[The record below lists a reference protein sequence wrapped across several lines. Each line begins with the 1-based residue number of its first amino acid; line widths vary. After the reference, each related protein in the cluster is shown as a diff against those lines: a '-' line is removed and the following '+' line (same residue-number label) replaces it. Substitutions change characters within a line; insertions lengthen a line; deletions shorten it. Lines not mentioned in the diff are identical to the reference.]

1 MRRTGHEHPGHWAAG
16 RELRRGAIALLEAF
30 PVRVRALAI
39 ILALLLTAVALLG
52 QSILP
57 VSAADGAS
65 TADIDSQATDASLV
79 KLAGLLTERPMAS
92 AISEPPHSDEVLQ
105 PPPSNHVGLT
115 CSLSTGT
122 DNQRHPFVGKV
133 FTIQFIVSGYTGN
146 NAIFGEYKISRL
158 RSNGTRE
165 YLSDGFTTPSSG
177 ERISSGTLTATVQGG
192 LSDAGSYYF
201 QCRLRGERIGPDEN
215 VRDWDSVY
223 RNFQVRVPDTS
234 PPDPPV
240 LTAPASGERTTD
252 RTPRL
257 EWSVPNDQGGSGV
270 AGYQVQI
277 SQNAAFPT
285 PSYFGTSNANYTPDT
300 LAYGT
305 HYWRVKAID
314 ASNNE
319 GDWSSDRSFTV
330 INPPTIS
337 SLGCSLPGT
346 VYIGTSITCT
356 PRLGGGT
363 PSSYSW
369 SASGGNPS
377 SGTGSRFTTEFT
389 VSGDRRIYLT
399 VENNDGPVSRSEL
412 ITVVN
417 RAPRL
422 SDRSPSG
429 NLTGNSKLIL
439 GSNNSVSRNFSV
451 DASDSDGNLS
461 RVEWYVDDEL
471 EETDTLKSG
480 TARFTARFTAIGT
493 YTVEAI
499 AYDDDESSDTER
511 WRVRVEELEEI
522 TTNTPPTIDSYS
534 PNERQISLSAGQM
547 SRRFTV
553 TVQDRDNDLKQINW
567 VLEFPNGL
575 EDVTS
580 TLPNGGGAVA
590 ITDSY
595 SRDFSSLSAGTYTVR
610 AEITDQEGA
619 EASRS
624 WTVTVPGTGGD
635 ETISEFGNPWTD
647 GTELLDS
654 KRASSLGVDL
664 PGVDPWPLDDTNVFV
679 GIKRPTSNQSPS
691 ILKIRLERATIGL
704 ELANTLAD
712 KVWEVLAKLLGIT
725 KTELTNLSLEGLTGL
740 IYGKAMGRFE
750 EEDVPLVNPE
760 PPEFTEEERSA
771 AFDDWLDEAGLQPE
785 KREQIKTLLFEPGSF
800 FGKFDELASLISDH
814 PILDDWFEEAGIPPE
829 YREDLRVFLVKA
841 SIVGPAGAF
850 IWESTASGAE
860 NHLKK
865 YAKEALTQI
874 LIGVFKKTLL
884 SNFAASDS
892 IEELAEVVAGWIVDS
907 PSGLTRERMARDLEG
922 IELDKDLITD
932 LSDVLFTS
940 LAAAQIS
947 SAIPFL
953 GAIASIV
960 ILDSALGF
968 DGTGEVT
975 VSVPKTAW
983 IDYEDARVLAKR
995 WWRSP
1000 GDGVQIGYNPM
1011 DEENQEAFQI
1021 AGAAAAYAVSHGKVH
1036 VLHLVGLVPILGD
1049 GASWAINLAIE
1060 SAEFASDISYIVDEE
1075 IEGSKNSWLN
1085 PSSHNCT
1092 NKITI
1097 PWNLGI
1103 ANTRGIEVQV
1113 PIYLSDNDYV
1123 SIYSD
1128 FTRSATRHVL
1138 LDVNLPFV
1146 RERGEFEI
1154 YDVLDTGRGE
1164 NAPRCDLATFDAPPP
1179 PVLTSTPGITASPAA
1194 LAVAEG
1200 GSASYSVVLD
1210 SRPSSSVRVSVNAP
1224 TRTDVRISP
1233 SSLNFTTSNWN
1244 TRQTVTVRALQDED
1258 AAIDPFVTLAHT
1270 ASGGGYTGTASE
1282 NVVVVIE
1289 EDDVAAPS
1297 RAGPDLVVQSFSPS
1311 DATPE
1316 PSGRFT
1322 LSATVLN
1329 QGDEGA
1335 GSSTLRYY
1343 LSTDTHI
1350 STSDTVVGTDG
1361 VSSLAVSRTGN
1372 ESLSLNASATVG
1384 TYYYGA
1390 CVDAVAGEANTANNC
1405 STVVAVTVAGQDPEE
1420 VITVSSEG
1428 DRGVLETLYNATDGP
1443 NWRAQRNW
1451 MSASPISSWQGV
1463 VVDANGDV
1471 TQLILAGY
1479 GLSGSIP
1486 PELGDLAN
1494 LTQLHLSRNQLTG
1507 CVPAAL
1513 RNVPSNDFTALGLP
1527 FCGAAPV
1534 TTGPQNGDRIFLDG
1548 GTLNGQPINAANPT
1562 LTVGAGQAIS
1572 GTVNLTVHK
1581 DHSAA
1586 ARFPVV
1592 ATPTWGDHGR
1602 SYWRVPISAPAFG
1615 NADGTARINLTAP
1628 GSPGEYAIIF
1638 VAQAQ
1643 TTGGHVASATHWP
1656 SGGPRW
1662 NNGDDVASWGSAAID
1677 SAIRNGYVLAPQ
1689 QGWTQANGHFGAA
1702 AIRVIVTAAPVR
1714 MEAPDLVVETSSP
1727 DDPDAGPREPFRFD
1741 ATVRNQGDGEA
1752 ASTTLRYYRSTD
1764 STIDTSDTPIGTDP
1778 ISRLPASGRSNESST
1793 MYAQPGG
1800 TFYYGAC
1807 VDAVLNESD
1816 TTNNCTSSVAVTVPS
1831 GPQNDNEAPVASG
1844 KTPSSPV
1851 SLTTGDMQS
1860 FSATATDADNNINS
1874 WEWFLDGVSQGGQ
1887 SLALTGST
1895 TRRFSHTFSSDG
1907 TYTVKV
1913 EFTDADGESTS
1924 DTWTVRV
1931 TDDTPVNRA
1940 PVVSGKTPSSP
1951 VSLTVGQLQALSVGV
1966 SDPDNNVDEWEWF
1979 LNGESRYTESMAP
1992 TGSFIWSSDYSFASP
2007 GTYTVTVTFTDSEGA
2022 SASESWTVRVTD
2034 DEPDNEA
2041 PVFSTGTPSSPVSL
2055 TTGDSQSFSVTATDA
2070 DNNINA
2076 WEWFLDGVS
2085 QGGQSLALTGSI
2097 TRTFSHT
2104 FSSAG
2109 TYAVKVTFTDADGE
2123 SVSFTWSVRVTS
2135 GSSGTPDLIVYL
2147 PSAPFDRT
2155 RDPGESFDMTFY
2167 VKNQGDGSSSGT
2179 ASITYYRSSDSTIS
2193 SSDTRVTLRSG
2204 TTGIGSMGAGRQNL
2218 ETVSLT
2224 AHNSGVY
2231 YYGACVG
2238 TVANE
2243 SDTTNNCGA
2252 ILKVAISAP
2261 DLVIIRDSVNDD
2273 YVEAGEDFT
2282 FRATVHNDGTGDSP
2296 STTLRYY
2303 RSADATIT
2311 TSDTQVDTDS
2321 VGSLDPDDTDAESE
2335 TITAPTTPGTSYYGV
2350 CVDTVTRESDTTNNC
2365 STGILVTVTEAGL
2378 DAPDLTADTP
2388 VMTGFNGQRG
2398 DPVRLDYVVRNRGDE
2413 SAGATTLR
2421 FYRSSD
2427 STITSSDR
2435 ELWTQDVAAL
2445 NSNTSRSYAFLN
2457 WNVHNWVGT
2466 SYYGICV
2473 DAVTDESST
2482 TNNCSSALVIT
2493 TE

>member
-1 MRRTGHEHPGHWAAG
+1 MRRTGHEHPSHWAVG
-16 RELRRGAIALLEAF
+16 REMRKGAVALLEAF

-39 ILALLLTAVALLG
+39 ALAALLTAVAFLG
-52 QSILP
+52 QSTLP
-57 VSAADGAS
+57 VSAASEAS
-65 TADIDSQATDASLV
+65 STVDVDSHATNASLV
-79 KLAGLLTERPMAS
+79 KLADLLTERQMARS
-92 AISEPPHSDEVLQ
+92 ISEPPHSDVVLQ

-115 CSLSTGT
+115 CRLNAGT
-122 DNQRHPFVGKV
+122 DNRLHPFVDES
-133 FTIQFIVSGYTGN
+133 FTIRFAVSGYTGN
-146 NAIFGEYKISRL
+146 NAIFGEYRISRL

-165 YLSDGFTTPSSG
+165 YLRDGFTTPSSG
-177 ERISSGTLTATVQGG
+177 QKISSGTLTATVQGG
-192 LSDAGSYYF
+192 LSDAGSYFYE
-201 QCRLRGERIGPDEN
+201 CRLRGEQFGPDEN
-215 VRDWDSVY
+215 VRDWDSTY
-223 RNFQVRVPDTS
+223 LSFQVRVPDTT

-240 LTAPASGERTTD
+240 LTAPTSGERTTD

-257 EWSVPNDQGGSGV
+257 EWSVPNDAGGSGV

-285 PSYFGTSNANYTPDT
+285 PSYFGTSNASYTPAT

-319 GDWSSDRSFTV
+319 GEWSSTRSLTI
-330 INPPTIS
+330 INPPTLS

-346 VYIGTSITCT
+346 VYVGTSITCN
-356 PRLGGGT
+356 PDLGGGT
-363 PSSYSW
+363 PTSYSW
-369 SASGGNPS
+369 TAPGGNPS
-377 SGTGSRFTTEFT
+377 NGTGSRFTTEFAA
-389 VSGDRRIYLT
+389 SGDNRINLK
-399 VENNDGPVSRSEL
+399 VENNDGSVSRNE
-412 ITVVN
+412 IVTVTN

-422 SDRSPSG
+422 SNHSPSG

-451 DASDSDGNLS
+451 DASDSDDNLS

-471 EETDTLKSG
+471 EETDTLTSG

-522 TTNTPPTIDSYS
+522 TTNTPPTINSYS

-553 TVQDRDNDLKQINW
+553 TVQDPDNDLKQINW

-580 TLPNGGGAVA
+580 KPRNAGGAVA

-595 SRDFSSLSAGTYTVR
+595 SRDFSSLSAGTYNVR
-610 AEITDQEGA
+610 VEITDQEGA

-624 WTVTVPGTGGD
+624 WTVTVPGTDVD

-679 GIKRPTSNQSPS
+679 GLKRSTSIQSPS
-691 ILKIRLERATIGL
+691 ILKIRLERATVSL
-704 ELANTLAD
+704 ELVDELTKLL
-712 KVWEVLAKLLGIT
+712 WEVLAELLNVDVERLE
-725 KTELTNLSLEGLTGL
+725 ELNIVQFGEL
-740 IYGKAMGRFE
+740 
-750 EEDVPLVNPE
+750 
-760 PPEFTEEERSA
+760 
-771 AFDDWLDEAGLQPE
+771 AFARAKEQMGLQGASVPE
-785 KREQIKTLLFEPGSF
+785 IDVSW
-800 FGKFDELASLISDH
+800 LASLLEIELDVPGKEKIEQGLEGIYDKFDVPENLRPDLVPDTLGEVFLTVVAPATVFLEPGVKIASEVTLRQLRELARDGMEQVLLLVFDQVLKDDH
-814 PILDDWFEEAGIPPE
+814 PFGPTFTEDLSETVARWIIEPNTLHSKERMA
-829 YREDLRVFLVKA
+829 EDLRALGLDAGLARGSVDLVGDW
-841 SIVGPAGAF
+841 V
-850 IWESTASGAE
+850 
-860 NHLKK
+860 
-865 YAKEALTQI
+865 
-874 LIGVFKKTLL
+874 
-884 SNFAASDS
+884 
-892 IEELAEVVAGWIVDS
+892 
-907 PSGLTRERMARDLEG
+907 
-922 IELDKDLITD
+922 DLI
-932 LSDVLFTS
+932 FTS
-940 LAAAQIS
+940 VAAVKL
-947 SAIPFL
+947 SALIPFL
-953 GAIASIV
+953 GPAIGLV
-960 ILDSALGF
+960 ILDTSLGF
-968 DGTGEVT
+968 DGKGQVT
-975 VSVPKTAW
+975 VAVPRSTW
-983 IDYEDARVLAKR
+983 IDYEQVRTKIKR
-995 WWRSP
+995 WWST
-1000 GDGVQIGYNPM
+1000 GYS
-1011 DEENQEAFQI
+1011 DYGKGEERGYRIAEAT
-1021 AGAAAAYAVSHGKVH
+1021 GAYAVSHGKIH
-1036 VLHLVGLVPILGD
+1036 TLQTIGLIPILGD
-1049 GASWAINLAIE
+1049 GAQWVLNLAIE
-1060 SAEFASDISYIVDEE
+1060 SAEFASTLSYIFDESE
-1075 IEGSKNSWLN
+1075 IKGPNNSWLL
-1085 PSSHNCT
+1085 PESLNCT
-1092 NKITI
+1092 NTVLV

-1103 ANTRGIEVQV
+1103 GNARGIEIEV
-1113 PIYLSDNDYV
+1113 PIYLFDNDYV

-1128 FTRSATRHVL
+1128 FTRSATRHIL
-1138 LDVNLPFV
+1138 LNINIPLV
-1146 RERGEFEI
+1146 REQGEVEF

-1164 NAPRCDLATFDAPPP
+1164 NAPRCDLSTFDAPSP
-1179 PVLTSTPGITASPAA
+1179 PVLTATPGITTAPAA

-1210 SRPSSSVRVSVNAP
+1210 SRPSSNVRVSVNAP
-1224 TRTDVRISP
+1224 TGTDVRVSP
-1233 SSLNFTTSNWN
+1233 SGLNFTTSNWN
-1244 TRQTVTVRALQDED
+1244 TRQTVTVRALQDD
-1258 AAIDPFVTLAHT
+1258 DTALDPFITLVHT
-1270 ASGGGYTGTASE
+1270 ASGGDYTGTASE
-1282 NVVVVIE
+1282 DVVVVIE

-1322 LSATVLN
+1322 LNATVLN
-1329 QGDEGA
+1329 QGDEDA

-1350 STSDTVVGTDG
+1350 STSDTVLGTDG
-1361 VSSLAVSRTGN
+1361 VSSLAVSRTSN
-1372 ESLSLNASATVG
+1372 ESMSLNASATAG

-1405 STVVAVTVAGQDPEE
+1405 STVISVTVAGQEPEE

-1428 DRGVLETLYNATDGP
+1428 DRDVLETLYNATDGP
-1443 NWRAQRNW
+1443 NWRAQRRW
-1451 MSASPISSWQGV
+1451 MSSAPISSWQGV

-1486 PELGDLAN
+1486 QELGDLAN
-1494 LTQLHLSRNQLTG
+1494 LATLRLSGNSLTG

-1513 RNVPSNDFTALGLP
+1513 RNVPDNDFASLGLP
-1527 FCGAAPV
+1527 FCGAAPI
-1534 TTGPQNGDRIFLDG
+1534 TTGPQNGDRIFLNG

-1643 TTGGHVASATHWP
+1643 TTGGHVASATHWQ

-1727 DDPDAGPREPFRFD
+1727 DDPGAGPREPFRFD

-1752 ASTTLRYYRSTD
+1752 ASTTLRYYRSND

-1778 ISRLPASGRSNESST
+1778 ISRLPASGRSNESLT

-1807 VDAVLNESD
+1807 VDSVLNESD

-1831 GPQNDNEAPVASG
+1831 GPQNDNEAPVISR

-1851 SLTTGDMQS
+1851 SLTTGDRQS
-1860 FSATATDADNNINS
+1860 FSATGSDADNNINA

-1887 SLALTGST
+1887 SLGLTGSIPRT
-1895 TRRFSHTFSSDG
+1895 FSHTFSSAG
-1907 TYTVKV
+1907 TYTIKV
-1913 EFTDADGESTS
+1913 TFTDADGESTS

-1992 TGSFIWSSDYSFASP
+1992 TGSFIWSSDYSFASS
-2007 GTYTVTVTFTDSEGA
+2007 GTFTVTVTFTDSEGA

-2034 DEPDNEA
+2034 AEPDNEA
-2041 PVFSTGTPSSPVSL
+2041 PMIDSNSPHSPVSL
-2055 TTGDSQSFSVTATDA
+2055 TTGDSQSFSATATDA

-2097 TRTFSHT
+2097 TRNFSHT
-2104 FSSAG
+2104 FSNAG
-2109 TYAVKVTFTDADGE
+2109 TYTVKVEFTDANGE
-2123 SVSFTWSVRVTS
+2123 SADELWRVLVDDPST
-2135 GSSGTPDLIVYL
+2135 SGTPDLIVYL

-2204 TTGIGSMGAGRQNL
+2204 TTRIGSMGAGRQNL

-2238 TVANE
+2238 TVVNE

-2273 YVEAGEDFT
+2273 YVEAGDDFT

-2303 RSADATIT
+2303 RSTDATIT

-2335 TITAPTTPGTSYYGV
+2335 TITVPTTPGTYYYGV

-2445 NSNTSRSYAFLN
+2445 NANTRRSYAFLN